1 MTLTNK
7 TGNLVLPF
15 YFLWLVSRFL
25 PNKTLSF
32 ILGLLRWGLL
42 RGVPAGFSF
51 PRPKYKTAPAPL
63 DCKTVRIFAYSS
75 TREQSNKRSGT
86 QLKTESETWGE
97 TLKIRTVRF
106 AYFFLSPHTPYGR
119 VRLPRFARV
128 RLLRHYLPIS
138 LLILRKKTRLFCSLL
153 LLQAGGHLSW
163 GHYQPPSLLKGLSHA
178 ICFLFKKTK
187 TFFPSLNSNI
197 MAPTSFGIFKRLRYI
212 VTTDSKNGHDWIS
225 KKSGNFFKF

>member
-15 YFLWLVSRFL
+15 YFLRLVSRFL

-42 RGVPAGFSF
+42 RGEPAGFPF

-63 DCKTVRIFAYSS
+63 DYKTVRIFAYSS

-106 AYFFLSPHTPYGR
+106 AYMYFFLSPHTPYGR
-119 VRLPRFARV
+119 VRLARV
-128 RLLRHYLPIS
+128 RLLRHDLPIS
-138 LLILRKKTRLFCSLL
+138 LLILRKKPDCFAVYCSSRR
-153 LLQAGGHLSW
+153 AG
-163 GHYQPPSLLKGLSHA
+163 
-178 ICFLFKKTK
+178 I
-187 TFFPSLNSNI
+187 
-197 MAPTSFGIFKRLRYI
+197 
-212 VTTDSKNGHDWIS
+212 
-225 KKSGNFFKF
+225 

>member
-15 YFLWLVSRFL
+15 YFLRLVSRFL

-32 ILGLLRWGLL
+32 ILGLLSWGLL
-42 RGVPAGFSF
+42 RGVPAGFPF

-106 AYFFLSPHTPYGR
+106 AYFFLAS
-119 VRLPRFARV
+119 FARV
-128 RLLRHYLPIS
+128 RLLRHDLPIS
-138 LLILRKKTRLFCSLL
+138 LLILRKKTDCFAVYCSSRR
-153 LLQAGGHLSW
+153 AG
-163 GHYQPPSLLKGLSHA
+163 
-178 ICFLFKKTK
+178 I
-187 TFFPSLNSNI
+187 
-197 MAPTSFGIFKRLRYI
+197 
-212 VTTDSKNGHDWIS
+212 
-225 KKSGNFFKF
+225 